1 MTPLLELLASP
12 WHQALDRL
20 LASVRDELVLVSP
33 FITRAGTERVLDGL
47 ACAAHVPPPIHVIT
61 DLSVASLLDG
71 SLDPAAIVDI
81 LDFSPSSVVS
91 IAPRLHAK
99 AYIADTNLAII
110 TSANLTQSGL
120 YLNKEYGVLLR
131 DRKEVQRLRGD
142 VQAYAGL
149 GNRASRARLEILATA
164 ARAVRGSRDKLMKS
178 ARRALQREFRAQ
190 LDETATE
197 VLRTRADGK
206 TTHGIFRETVLYL
219 LEQRSP
225 LATTDLHRLV
235 QNIHPDLCDDTVDR
249 VIGGVHFGKRWK
261 HYVRNAQQDLKRR
274 GKVTFDGALWRAL

>member
-1 MTPLLELLASP
+1 MPPAPSLPSLIADRYRWKPRPPVTPLLELLASP

-131 DRKEVQRLRGD
+131 DRKSS
-142 VQAYAGL
+142 
-149 GNRASRARLEILATA
+149 ASGATFRHMLVLAT
-164 ARAVRGSRDKLMKS
+164 GL
-178 ARRALQREFRAQ
+178 
-190 LDETATE
+190 
-197 VLRTRADGK
+197 
-206 TTHGIFRETVLYL
+206 HGPDW
-219 LEQRSP
+219 RSSP
-225 LATTDLHRLV
+225 PR
-235 QNIHPDLCDDTVDR
+235 PEPCEDR
-249 VIGGVHFGKRWK
+249 VIS
-261 HYVRNAQQDLKRR
+261 
-274 GKVTFDGALWRAL
+274 